1 MLVTLAATVIKSSCP
16 LSSAT
21 ALPATIV
28 LVPTQGQPLLDYS
41 EQQRRDHGSWRQ
53 TVVNSVRLVN
63 GAPLESLRAAPAS
76 KELIAMQ
83 EDLL

>member
-21 ALPATIV
+21 ALPATTV
-28 LVPTQGQPLLDYS
+28 LAPRQGHPLLDYS
-41 EQQRRDHGSWRQ
+41 EQQRRDLGSWRQ
-53 TVVNSVRLVN
+53 TVVNSVRLGT